1 MRKGFSKLKN
11 CNTRLTKEN
20 SGIKKN
26 YNNLLVENAKIL
38 KDNDFLIQKLRL
50 SEEREQKLL
59 EELSELK
66 SRLAKNSSNSSKP
79 PSTDIR
85 RTKSLRESSG
95 LKSGGQT
102 GHKGSNLPMVSNPDK
117 VEVHPVDTC
126 SGCGGDLRNTNV
138 QDYDRRQV
146 FDLPP
151 IRMEVTEHVC
161 EIKCCPH
168 CQTENKGIF
177 PADVNQPTQ
186 YGNKLKGWCVYLSA
200 YHFIPY
206 ERCSQLIRDL
216 TGMAPSKGTL
226 VNFNNL
232 MRQNLVDSGF
242 EADLKEKLLASNVCN
257 ADETGYYFDDE
268 RYWLHTFST
277 EDLTY
282 YYPHVKRGQE
292 AMKDMGLLPLYTGVL
307 VHDFWKS
314 YLEYENCKHS
324 LCNTH
329 HLRDL
334 TFCEEQENNEWAVK
348 MKKMLL
354 ELKAEVDKCKENG
367 LTAIEPE
374 QLIILE
380 NRYDALVDEGYQKYP
395 FPVKQAGKRGSVKKT
410 KSQNMMERFKNH
422 KDKVLRFIRDFKVP
436 FGNNIAEQAMRMTKV
451 KLKISGCFR
460 STEGVESFALNRSYI
475 DTNRKQGNDI
485 IQAIGLAI
493 NGKPIFAR

>member
-1 MRKGFSKLKN
+1 MISSKE
-11 CNTRLTKEN
+11 R
-20 SGIKKN
+20 I
-26 YNNLLVENAKIL
+26 LLLLERENAE
-38 KDNDFLIQKLRL
+38 LREANANLTAQVL
-50 SEEREQKLL
+50 SLTETVNKLL

-66 SRLAKNSSNSSKP
+66 SRLAKNSGNSSKP

-117 VEVHPVDTC
+117 VEVHPAETC
-126 SGCGGDLRNTNV
+126 SGCGGNLKDINV
-138 QDYDRRQV
+138 QGYDRRQV

-151 IRMEVTEHVC
+151 IRMEVTEHAC

-168 CQTENKGIF
+168 CQTENKGVF
-177 PADVNQPTQ
+177 PTDVNQPTQ
-186 YGNKLKGWCVYLSA
+186 YGNNLKGWCVYLSA

-242 EADLKEKLLASNVCN
+242 EADLKQKLLASDVCN
-257 ADETGYYFDDE
+257 ADETGYYFDDA
-268 RYWLHTFST
+268 RNWLHTVST

-324 LCNTH
+324 LCNIH

-354 ELKAEVDKCKENG
+354 ELKAEVDNHKANG

-374 QLIILE
+374 QLIVLE
-380 NRYDALVDEGYQKYP
+380 NRYDALVDEGHQKYP
-395 FPVKQAGKRGSVKKT
+395 FPVKEAGKRGSVKKT
-410 KSQNMMERFKNH
+410 KSQNLMERFRNH
-422 KDKVLRFIRDFKVP
+422 KDKILRFIKDFKVP

-475 DTNRKQGNDI
+475 DTNRKQGNNI
-485 IQAIGLAI
+485 MEAIGLAI